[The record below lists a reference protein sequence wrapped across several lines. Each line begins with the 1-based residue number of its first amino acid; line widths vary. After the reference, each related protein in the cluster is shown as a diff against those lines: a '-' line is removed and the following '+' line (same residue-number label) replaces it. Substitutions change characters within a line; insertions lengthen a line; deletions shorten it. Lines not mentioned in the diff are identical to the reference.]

1 MRSEFE
7 NLLKNLQSYQ
17 FERRKQ
23 SKKKDIFDIDER
35 NGQSFNK
42 GSRENTNKSKRVGTN
57 DWCSCLN

>member
-7 NLLKNLQSYQ
+7 NLLKN
-17 FERRKQ
+17 FEPRKQ

-57 DWCSCLN
+57 D